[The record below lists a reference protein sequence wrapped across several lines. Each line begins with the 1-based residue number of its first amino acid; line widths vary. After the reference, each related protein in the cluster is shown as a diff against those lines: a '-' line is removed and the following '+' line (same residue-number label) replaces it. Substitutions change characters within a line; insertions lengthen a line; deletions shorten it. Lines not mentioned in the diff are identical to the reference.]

1 MSKFF
6 ILTLTC
12 VFFLSLKSQTT
23 IGIGL
28 YPTGSETGVGF
39 RLNKDKRVS
48 LDARLAKANI
58 YSSSATPSTF
68 VTELNVIYRVVLLE
82 KVRFHT
88 GIGLRSNWNL
98 TQTHKHGA
106 IIPIGVEGFPFSFQ
120 NAGIFF
126 EVAPFFETDNRSNWQ
141 GGLRTVAGFV
151 FYFPKK
157 QKKTAGEM
165 IIPK

>member
-1 MSKFF
+1 MRKIFTLIGLCLC
-6 ILTLTC
+6 ILF
-12 VFFLSLKSQTT
+12 VKGQTT
-23 IGIGL
+23 VGIGL
-28 YPTGSETGVGF
+28 YPTGSEAGLGF

-48 LDARLAKANI
+48 LDVRIAKANI
-58 YSSSATPSTF
+58 YSSSAAPSTF
-68 VTELNVIYRVVLLE
+68 VTELNFIYRAVLLE

-88 GIGLRSNWNL
+88 GIGFRSDWNL

-126 EVAPFFETDNRSNWQ
+126 EVAPFFETDDKSNWQ

-157 QKKTAGEM
+157 FKTITNE
-165 IIPK
+165 KS

>member
-1 MSKFF
+1 MRK
-6 ILTLTC
+6 
-12 VFFLSLKSQTT
+12 VFTAIGFLLSFLSVKSQTT

-28 YPTGSETGVGF
+28 YPTGSEAGFGF
-39 RLNKDKRVS
+39 RLNRDKRVS

-58 YSSSATPSTF
+58 YSSSTLPSVF
-68 VTELNVIYRVVLLE
+68 VTEINLIYRALLLE

-88 GIGLRSNWNL
+88 GIGFRSDWNL

-106 IIPIGVEGFPFSFQ
+106 IVPIGVEAFPFSFQ
-120 NAGIFF
+120 NAGVFF
-126 EVAPFFETDNRSNWQ
+126 EVAPFFESDDKSNWQ

-157 QKKTAGEM
+157 IKKTDNE
-165 IIPK
+165 KS

>member
-1 MSKFF
+1 MRTILF
-6 ILTLTC
+6 ILIFCISTLI
-12 VFFLSLKSQTT
+12 SKSQTT
-23 IGIGL
+23 VGIGL
-28 YPTGSETGVGF
+28 YPTGSEAGLGF

-48 LDARLAKANI
+48 FDARVAKASI
-58 YSSSATPSTF
+58 YSSSTIPSVF
-68 VTELNVIYRVVLLE
+68 VTELNFIYRAILLE

-88 GIGLRSNWNL
+88 GIGFRSDWNL

-126 EVAPFFETDNRSNWQ
+126 EVAPFFETDNKNNWQ

-151 FYFPKK
+151 FYFPKTL
-157 QKKTAGEM
+157 KKTNNE
-165 IIPK
+165 KS

>member
-1 MSKFF
+1 M
-6 ILTLTC
+6 
-12 VFFLSLKSQTT
+12 LSGKSQTT
-23 IGIGL
+23 VGIGL
-28 YPTGSETGVGF
+28 YPTGSEAGFGF

-48 LDARLAKANI
+48 LDARLAKASI
-58 YSSSATPSTF
+58 YSSVATPSTF
-68 VTELNVIYRVVLLE
+68 VTELNIIYRIILLE
-82 KVRFHT
+82 KIRFHT

-98 TQTHKHGA
+98 TQTHKQGA

-126 EVAPFFETDNRSNWQ
+126 EVAPFFETDDKSNWQ

-157 QKKTAGEM
+157 TKKNSTE
-165 IIPK
+165 IVIPK

>member
-1 MSKFF
+1 MRTILF
-6 ILTLTC
+6 ILIFCASVLT
-12 VFFLSLKSQTT
+12 SKSQTT
-23 IGIGL
+23 VGIGL
-28 YPTGSETGVGF
+28 YPTGSEAGLGF

-58 YSSSATPSTF
+58 YSSSANSSAF
-68 VTELNVIYRVVLLE
+68 VTELNFIYRAILLE

-88 GIGLRSNWNL
+88 GIGFRSDWNL
-98 TQTHKHGA
+98 TQTHKHGV

-126 EVAPFFETDNRSNWQ
+126 EVAPFFETDDKSNWQ

-157 QKKTAGEM
+157 LKQKNNEKS
-165 IIPK
+165 

>member
-1 MSKFF
+1 MRK
-6 ILTLTC
+6 ILTSLALC
-12 VFFLSLKSQTT
+12 FLLITVKGQTT
-23 IGIGL
+23 VGIGL
-28 YPTGSETGVGF
+28 YPTGSEAGLGF

-58 YSSSATPSTF
+58 YSSSASISAF
-68 VTELNVIYRVVLLE
+68 VTELNMIYRVILLE
-82 KVRFHT
+82 KIRFHT
-88 GIGLRSNWNL
+88 GIGLRSDWNL
-98 TQTHKHGA
+98 TQTHKHGV

-126 EVAPFFETDNRSNWQ
+126 EVAPFFESDDKSNWQ

-157 QKKTAGEM
+157 RKKATDE
-165 IIPK
+165 IILPK